1 MSKLYIFAAI
11 FLFWAALVASLVQ
24 VQLLALPMH
33 AQKFGAGRAAT
44 ADEVKAADIG
54 ILIDGTGLPAGKGTA
69 AEGKEVFSRRC
80 AKCHG
85 AKAEGGDEAPLVGGK
100 GTLTTPKP
108 LKTIGSF
115 WPYSTTLFDYI
126 NRAMP
131 FNQPGILTPDQVYS
145 VSAFLLHLNGII
157 QENDVMDA
165 KSLPKVKMPNRE
177 GFVKDPRPDTKKRS
191 K

>member
-1 MSKLYIFAAI
+1 MWKLS
-11 FLFWAALVASLVQ
+11 LVA
-24 VQLLALPMH
+24 LLALPMQ

-44 ADEVKAADIG
+44 AEELKAADIG

-69 AEGKEVFSRRC
+69 IEGKEVFSRRC

-100 GTLTTPKP
+100 GTLASSKP